1 MRGRATSPSDAKPMI
16 WIVDTDVL
24 SALRRPDRAPQ
35 VARWIADKPDESL
48 FLSAVTIGEIAR
60 GIARQERANPA
71 FAADLQAWLD
81 RTTLLFADRILPFE
95 AEAARLWGQLS
106 ARIGHP
112 GADLMIAATA
122 LVHGATVATG
132 NTADYAPTGVA
143 LDNPFSG

>member
-1 MRGRATSPSDAKPMI
+1 M

-35 VARWIADKPDESL
+35 VARWIAAQPEPAL
-48 FLSAVTIGEIAR
+48 FLSAVTLGEVAR
-60 GIARQERANPA
+60 GIALQGRANPG

-81 RTTLLFADRILPFE
+81 HTLLVFADRILPFD
-95 AEAARLWGQLS
+95 AEAARVWGQLS

-122 LVHGATVATG
+122 LVRGARVATG
-132 NTADYAPTGVA
+132 NVAHYAACGVP
-143 LDNPFSG
+143 LDNPFAD